1 MDIKLEV
8 TSDQEEGSPPPIQHI
23 GARDNI
29 SYIATHFSKEIDIEA
44 GTDTS
49 TVYIKN
55 ERDKSA
61 DIILQNKIK
70 HEPSYCEES
79 NERDVPLPAK
89 IFKTEKTESD
99 IWVDETKCANGLRE
113 ELNIKYDEIHTKI
126 NIKEEIA
133 RDFDAF
139 EFELDRMESEIFS
152 LDSFEIKKIKDAGML
167 HTELSIKDEAA
178 DRDISGHNTQMK
190 DEATNNIETSQC
202 RSSFKCPYCDATLKR
217 SAHLDNHIIRK
228 HPNFTASV
236 RRKILECTMC
246 SYKTVFSCNF
256 DRHMISH
263 SETTVSPTTIAC
275 EYCKAEF
282 RAKMSLDDHII
293 RQHPN
298 FIDIVTSRLHEC
310 PKCIFRTTVISN
322 YKRHLL
328 KHSGLRV
335 KPRKYMYHQRYNTY
349 HIQGI

>member
-139 EFELDRMESEIFS
+139 EFELD
-152 LDSFEIKKIKDAGML
+152 
-167 HTELSIKDEAA
+167 
-178 DRDISGHNTQMK
+178 SGHNTQMK